1 MKRTVAIFLILLILL
16 VPFSGMADEQTTGCI
31 AEHPVQFSEP
41 PLFGQV
47 QVTELPNGTLLLS
60 YLSKNS
66 NWRSEAPYYQV
77 YGERF
82 AILNRDGSGV
92 WEHAFR
98 YLDEPTAEI
107 GYYYCQYRLAEDTFL
122 IELYFDSEMDNY
134 GWYLRRTDGS
144 AIEKSNK
151 RVPVADEDICY
162 TVNLYPFL
170 LEEYR
175 HMDEFGNPRV
185 VIQHIPDASVGLGIA
200 TNYKAVW
207 DDRLYMAETLKNG
220 QYALNIYG
228 PDCELITQFPLPFR
242 EIPFSSTA
250 AKESEI
256 PYRNLCGMLVNGEKA
271 VFLAAEQE
279 SDRPYSLYILS
290 LKTNAFSAPVPL
302 PFQQGEIE
310 LLAIEDENNI
320 LLSHQSI
327 PMLFSVKKGD
337 ASHWWHLYQVMPEGQ
352 TAFLE
357 DLGQQ
362 LIWHDAQE
370 DGSVLLL
377 LRDTEKDTY
386 SFRTYQY

>member
-1 MKRTVAIFLILLILL
+1 MKRTAGIFLILLILL
-16 VPFSGMADEQTTGCI
+16 VPCSGMADEQTTGCI

-60 YLSKNS
+60 YLSQNS

-107 GYYYCQYRLAEDTFL
+107 GDYYCQYRLAEDTFL
-122 IELYFDSEMDNY
+122 IELYFDSEMDDY
-134 GWYLRRTDGS
+134 GWYLCRTDGS

-151 RVPVADEDICY
+151 RVPVAEEDICY

-207 DDRLYMAETLKNG
+207 GDRLYMAETLKDG
-220 QYALNIYG
+220 QYALNVYG

-250 AKESEI
+250 GKESEI
-256 PYRNLCGMLVNGEKA
+256 PYRNLCSMLVNGEKA

-279 SDRPYSLYILS
+279 SDRPYSLYILN
-290 LKTNAFSAPVPL
+290 LNTKEFSTPVPL

-310 LLAIEDENNI
+310 LLAIQDENI
-320 LLSHQSI
+320 LLSLQSI

-357 DLGQQ
+357 DLDQQ